1 MDAQRART
9 LLTEELDRLEDGPVV
24 TEQPAPG
31 DDRVGEGLD
40 FGDEG
45 SRAYESMAHDLDE
58 RTRRAR
64 TVRVRAALTRLDT
77 GEYGRCDV
85 CGEQIDDERLEVRP
99 DTDRCRDHP
108 EDDAQLPGPVEG

>member
-9 LLTEELDRLEDGPVV
+9 LLTEELDQLEDSSAV
-24 TEQPAPG
+24 TERPAPG

-45 SRAYESMAHDLDE
+45 SRAYETMAHDLDE
-58 RTRRAR
+58 NTRRAR
-64 TVRVRAALTRLDT
+64 TARVRAALTRLDK
-77 GEYGRCDV
+77 GEHGRCDV
-85 CGEQIDDERLEVRP
+85 CGEQIDDERLEARP

-108 EDDAQLPGPVEG
+108 EDAAQMAGPVEG